1 MVTTLLVTFAVTVGL
16 AVVVLLTVAAPSLR
30 RRGSRTMA
38 RLDAWAERLLPVL
51 RHHRARLAVEAG
63 QARTRVAD
71 RLEAQRRGAR
81 DEHRA
86 ARAR

>member
-1 MVTTLLVTFAVTVGL
+1 MVTTLLVTFVVTVGL

-30 RRGSRTMA
+30 RRGSRTMV
-38 RLDAWAERLLPVL
+38 RIDAWAERLLPVL
-51 RHHRARLAVEAG
+51 RHHRDRLAEL
-63 QARTRVAD
+63 ARTRVAD